1 MKVYGILGAKQTV
14 VDRGQ
19 AFLMTFFFFTGAVLK
34 NVFFLLIFPLVIFAM
49 TFAVREK
56 MFSGKSEWWL
66 LVLRMAGGGRVF
78 YTSAL
83 KDKIPEKG
91 E

>member
-1 MKVYGILGAKQTV
+1 MKVYGILGTKQTV
-14 VDRGQ
+14 VDKGQ
-19 AFLMTFFFFTGAVLK
+19 AVLTTFFFFTGAVLK
-34 NVFFLLIFPLVIFAM
+34 NVFFLLIFPLVLFAV

-56 MFSGKSEWWL
+56 IFAGKSEWWL
-66 LVLRMAGGGRVF
+66 LILRMLGGGKVF

-83 KDKIPEKG
+83 KDKIPEKA